1 MTSQPGL
8 QRITVHILH
17 NISRSKENQTSKF
30 CQVKESNKRNIFIQ
44 KSCRRPIFVFL
55 KSFILDKCKWSA
67 A

>member
-30 CQVKESNKRNIFIQ
+30 RQVKESNKRNIFIQ
-44 KSCRRPIFVFL
+44 KSCRTPIFVFL